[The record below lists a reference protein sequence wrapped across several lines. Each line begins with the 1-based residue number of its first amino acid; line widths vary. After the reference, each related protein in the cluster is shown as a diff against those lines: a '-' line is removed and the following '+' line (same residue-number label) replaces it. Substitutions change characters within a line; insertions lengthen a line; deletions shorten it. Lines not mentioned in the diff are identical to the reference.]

1 MHSYPAHNNILMHHD
16 ISAHSRTISI
26 ANDKRELSRE
36 EVRDHM
42 ANERTFLSWIRTSIA
57 IMAFGFVVEK
67 FSLFLKQIVS
77 FVGKDHTKTPSGI
90 APNLLGHS
98 TILGIILVAIGSF
111 ICLLAFIRYKKI
123 ERQINLNSF
132 KPTLTIDLM
141 LAATLFLIGL
151 FLTIYLL
158 NSL

>member
-1 MHSYPAHNNILMHHD
+1 MATNKS
-16 ISAHSRTISI
+16 
-26 ANDKRELSRE
+26 ELSRE

-67 FSLFLKQIVS
+67 FSLFLKQIGT
-77 FVGKDHTKTPSGI
+77 FLGKANSQIQSGI
-90 APNLLGHS
+90 TPNMIGHS
-98 TILGIILVAIGSF
+98 TVLGIILVAIGSF
-111 ICLLAFIRYKKI
+111 ICLLAFIKYKKI
-123 ERQINLNSF
+123 ENQINLNSF
-132 KPTLTIDLM
+132 RPTITIDLM
-141 LAATLFLIGL
+141 LASTIFLIGL